1 MLDEKGWNAIAKEL
15 EKTLD
20 RIEKIGAEASERVKK
35 NPETGFRATTVMMHF
50 EGPSTSA
57 GLPEDAGIRR
67 HKRRRSKTTA

>member
-1 MLDEKGWNAIAKEL
+1 MLDDKGWNAIAREL
-15 EKTLD
+15 EKTLE
-20 RIEKIGAEASERVKK
+20 RIEKIGAEATARVKK
-35 NPETGFRATTVMMHF
+35 NPETGFRTTTVMMHF